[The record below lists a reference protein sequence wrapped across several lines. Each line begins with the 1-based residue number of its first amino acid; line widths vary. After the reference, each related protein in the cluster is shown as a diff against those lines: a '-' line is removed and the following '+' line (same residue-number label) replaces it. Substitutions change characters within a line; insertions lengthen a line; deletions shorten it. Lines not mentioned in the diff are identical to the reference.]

1 MKAKTLTLL
10 TVLVLLLSL
19 VLAAC
24 GGSATPEAAAPAAPA
39 AEEVEAAVEE
49 AATAVVEE
57 VEAVVEEVATDVEE
71 EATAVVEEVAEEAT
85 AVVEEAPAEKMST
98 ETGAL
103 PAVINFPDQIAG
115 GNPVE
120 ITVVQKPAD
129 SQPEA
134 VAAWEEQVARFQEMY
149 PNVTIEG
156 TDYAYA
162 PDSFAALVAGN
173 QVPTLFE
180 VYLTD
185 PSKMIEQGVAMD
197 LTPFIEAQGLN
208 EVINPDILDISA
220 QDGLYYGI
228 PRFAY
233 AMGLAYN
240 MDMLKEAGYDAPPAT
255 WDELAEMAQVLTN
268 RDEGVAGFSFITDGS
283 GATGWHQTTLG
294 YNFGLDNAD
303 IVAIA
308 DDGSYQANFGD
319 GAMLDSLNFVHD
331 LRWDYDVL
339 PRENLDWPLNG
350 EALAT
355 GRAAMVV
362 MAGDQYTWIRQTYPD
377 APIEVLAFAPM
388 PSNDKSVS
396 LVGGNIAMISS
407 AATPEEA
414 EAAVYWR
421 LFTQF
426 DPDEILANYE
436 SGQSDP
442 TVVVGAPTLPLY
454 IGAYQDASQ
463 ALMAQYANLPVE
475 NYALFLNAISSG
487 KATLQP
493 EPLVAGQE
501 FYGALGSVVSTIVAD
516 EGADPAAVLQQ
527 AVETFQTNVLDQLQ

>member
-1 MKAKTLTLL
+1 MKAKTLTLG
-10 TVLVLLLSL
+10 TVVVLLFSL
-19 VLAAC
+19 FLLAAC
-24 GGSATPEAAAPAAPA
+24 SSPAPEATAVPAVVEEEAAAVV
-39 AEEVEAAVEE
+39 EEVEAE
-49 AATAVVEE
+49 ATAVVEE
-57 VEAVVEEVATDVEE
+57 VE
-71 EATAVVEEVAEEAT
+71 EAIAEVVEEVAEEAT
-85 AVVEEAPAEKMST
+85 AVVEEVAEEAPVEEAPAEEMA
-98 ETGAL
+98 EAGPL
-103 PAVINFPDQIAG
+103 PAIIDFPEQIAG

-134 VAAWEEQVARFQEMY
+134 VAAWEAQVARFQEMY

-162 PDSFAALVAGN
+162 PDSFAALVAGGE
-173 QVPTLFE
+173 VPTLFE

-185 PSKMIEQGVAMD
+185 PSKMIEQGVAAD
-197 LTPFIEAQGLN
+197 ITSVIEAQGLD
-208 EVINPDILDISA
+208 EIINPDILDISA
-220 QDGLYYGI
+220 QDGKYYGL

-240 MDMLKEAGYDAPPAT
+240 MDMLKDAGFDAPPAT

-283 GATGWHQTTLG
+283 GATGWHMTTLG

-303 IVAIA
+303 IVTAV
-308 DDGSYQANFGD
+308 DGGYQANFAD
-319 GAMLDSLNFVHD
+319 GALLDALNYVNA
-331 LRWDYDVL
+331 LRWEYDVL

-377 APIEVLAFAPM
+377 APIESLAFAPM

-396 LVGGNIAMISS
+396 LVGGNIAMVSS
-407 AATPEEA
+407 TATPEEA
-414 EAAVYWR
+414 EAALYWR

-426 DPDEILANYE
+426 DPDEIIANFE
-436 SGQSDP
+436 SGKTDP

-454 IGAYQDASQ
+454 VGDYEAAFE
-463 ALMAQYANLPVE
+463 ALQAQYANLPVE
-475 NYALFLNAISSG
+475 NYKLFLDAISSG
-487 KATLQP
+487 AATLQP

-516 EGADPAAVLQQ
+516 EGADPAAVLQE
-527 AVETFQTNVLDQLQ
+527 AVTTFQTNVLDQLQ